1 MGNKTRNTFSRA
13 LRHLKSTQIDEKISV
28 LNEMPTNNTSNLYV
42 LEPDRIEI
50 DPNGT
55 NPPDFNVD
63 NPELNGRDT
72 TGLFESDGR
81 IKVIE
86 PPGDTS
92 YILGPMAEMWYAWGN
107 FTQIGYIR
115 QSDRRMVNLAR
126 ITGTMSSW
134 NGTSGFLSYG
144 QLTLE
149 QAQWFKDTYRIN
161 YRAFYPGPPSNVPDE
176 YGRYL
181 CTMTGTPKGPATT
194 RIPGAKGGP
203 ELAGYPWG
211 LPPGVADDM
220 LRGGKTTSPLGDLAI
235 LGLTAA
241 AVKGALALGIGGLLK
256 GLGLANIGAQL
267 KPLFGDANNASDY
280 NKQLAGKLVSS
291 ILSGLPEEIKLT
303 NAAKADQIQ
312 NVNPEQF
319 RDALTFGP
327 APKPS
332 AESTINPSNKRP
344 VFTGGWGAQGG
355 SEVHYDPKTDTLTF
369 TSEKTLRTGQSG
381 DKFDSSGRQT
391 SFGDIPSPSQ
401 QKVESITKDL
411 LSNGIIDNLLGGL
424 GNIMRPSTGGQN
436 AWDQIK
442 SNPTLRDTFVNNL
455 ATTANN
461 IATGGVQGTA
471 SNTVALRDALT
482 NLGIPKSAVE
492 KTGGGYG
499 QVFSQTSYSGNQI
512 PPELRDIINKK
523 SSGYSITNQKP
534 ISTGG
539 FKAVKEETKVKKI
552 LREVKKPVIIK
563 EVQQEKIKRRPKVI
577 GAPPKTI
584 NSDLMKQAEV
594 PTSFKPVEE
603 RVWGKYE
610 RKQNE
615 RMSQDKK
622 NVVLDHLG
630 ASDHAWEYL
639 LERNRSKEKYSGF
652 FDTDGTPYKIIRKEE
667 LNGENLLFI
676 ADETGKKE
684 SLMQSELND
693 KLDYEFNKEL
703 FEKYFSEQET
713 LQADKEPLFK
723 KVSKVLKKEIDY
735 ADKPAKLGYPNEN
748 PPEMINGYH
757 PDLVDGEKISQRYN
771 KLDPISAHSMPPT
784 GNPKIDAKVQK
795 AKKLK
800 SVKVVFP
807 DS

>member
-1 MGNKTRNTFSRA
+1 MGSKSSNTFSKA
-13 LRHLKSTQIDEKISV
+13 LKHLKSTQIDEKLAL
-28 LNEMPTNNTSNLYV
+28 LNETPTNNTSNFYK
-42 LEPDRIEI
+42 LEPDVRTI
-50 DPNGT
+50 DPSGAS
-55 NPPDFNVD
+55 PPDFEAD
-63 NPELNGRDT
+63 DPELGGQDT
-72 TGLFESDGR
+72 SGLFEPDGTIR
-81 IKVIE
+81 VIE

-92 YILGPMAEMWYAWGN
+92 YILGPMSSMWYAWGN

-115 QSDRRMVNLAR
+115 QSDRKMVNLAR
-126 ITGTMSSW
+126 ITGQLNSW
-134 NGTSGFLSYG
+134 DGVSDFASYG
-144 QLTLE
+144 QLTLD
-149 QAQWFKDTYRIN
+149 QAVWFRDTYRID
-161 YRAFYPGPPSNVPDE
+161 YRAFYPGPPSSVRDE
-176 YGRYL
+176 FGRYICSL
-181 CTMTGTPKGPATT
+181 TGTAKPPKEKTEFGKTGDA
-194 RIPGAKGGP
+194 
-203 ELAGYPWG
+203 EDAGYPWG

-220 LRGGKTTSPLGDLAI
+220 LKGGKTASPLGDLGI

-256 GLGLANIGAQL
+256 GLGLVNIGAQV

-280 NKQLAGKLVSS
+280 NKQLAGKLVNS

-319 RDALTFGP
+319 RDALTFGT

-332 AESTINPSNKRP
+332 AESTINPGNKRP

-355 SEVHYDPKTDTLTF
+355 SEVHYDQKTDTLTF
-369 TSEKTLRTGQSG
+369 TSEKTLRTGQPG
-381 DKFDSSGRQT
+381 DKFDSFGRQT

-411 LSNGIIDNLLGGL
+411 LGNGIIDNLLGGL
-424 GNIMRPSTGGQN
+424 GNVMRPSTGGQN

-455 ATTANN
+455 STTANN

-539 FKAVKEETKVKKI
+539 FKTVKEETKVKKI
-552 LREVKKPVIIK
+552 LRDIKKPVVVKEIK
-563 EVQQEKIKRRPKVI
+563 QEKIKRRPKVI
-577 GAPPKTI
+577 GAPPRTI

-594 PTSFKPVEE
+594 PTSFKPAEE
-603 RVWGKYE
+603 RLWGKYE
-610 RKQNE
+610 KDQNA

-630 ASDHAWEYL
+630 ASNHAWEYI
-639 LERNRSKEKYSGF
+639 LERNKNKEKYSGY
-652 FDTDGTPYKIIRKEE
+652 FDADGTPHKIVRKEE
-667 LNGENLLFI
+667 LKMDTLLFI
-676 ADETGKKE
+676 SDESGKKE
-684 SLMQSELND
+684 SVLQSELNE
-693 KLDYEFNKEL
+693 KLDREFNSEL
-703 FEKYFSEQET
+703 FAAYFSEQET
-713 LQADKEPLFK
+713 MNADKDPLFK
-723 KVSKVLKKEIDY
+723 KVKNKLKQNIDY
-735 ADKPAKLGYPNEN
+735 DEKPSKAGYPNDP
-748 PPEMINGYH
+748 PPEMVNGWH
-757 PDLVDGEKISQRYN
+757 PDYAKDKGYYN
-771 KLDPISAHSMPPT
+771 KLDPISANSMPST
-784 GNPKIDAKVQK
+784 GNPEIDTKVEK

-800 SVKVVFP
+800 KVSSVMANR
-807 DS
+807 

>member
-1 MGNKTRNTFSRA
+1 
-13 LRHLKSTQIDEKISV
+13 
-28 LNEMPTNNTSNLYV
+28 
-42 LEPDRIEI
+42 
-50 DPNGT
+50 
-55 NPPDFNVD
+55 
-63 NPELNGRDT
+63 
-72 TGLFESDGR
+72 
-81 IKVIE
+81 
-86 PPGDTS
+86 
-92 YILGPMAEMWYAWGN
+92 
-107 FTQIGYIR
+107 
-115 QSDRRMVNLAR
+115 
-126 ITGTMSSW
+126 
-134 NGTSGFLSYG
+134 
-144 QLTLE
+144 
-149 QAQWFKDTYRIN
+149 
-161 YRAFYPGPPSNVPDE
+161 
-176 YGRYL
+176 
-181 CTMTGTPKGPATT
+181 
-194 RIPGAKGGP
+194 
-203 ELAGYPWG
+203 
-211 LPPGVADDM
+211 
-220 LRGGKTTSPLGDLAI
+220 
-235 LGLTAA
+235 
-241 AVKGALALGIGGLLK
+241 
-256 GLGLANIGAQL
+256 
-267 KPLFGDANNASDY
+267 
-280 NKQLAGKLVSS
+280 
-291 ILSGLPEEIKLT
+291 
-303 NAAKADQIQ
+303 
-312 NVNPEQF
+312 
-319 RDALTFGP
+319 
-327 APKPS
+327 
-332 AESTINPSNKRP
+332 
-344 VFTGGWGAQGG
+344 
-355 SEVHYDPKTDTLTF
+355 
-369 TSEKTLRTGQSG
+369 
-381 DKFDSSGRQT
+381 
-391 SFGDIPSPSQ
+391 
-401 QKVESITKDL
+401 
-411 LSNGIIDNLLGGL
+411 
-424 GNIMRPSTGGQN
+424 MRPSTGGQN

-693 KLDYEFNKEL
+693 KLDYEFNIR
-703 FEKYFSEQET
+703 T
-713 LQADKEPLFK
+713 
-723 KVSKVLKKEIDY
+723 I
-735 ADKPAKLGYPNEN
+735 
-748 PPEMINGYH
+748 
-757 PDLVDGEKISQRYN
+757 
-771 KLDPISAHSMPPT
+771 
-784 GNPKIDAKVQK
+784 
-795 AKKLK
+795 
-800 SVKVVFP
+800 
-807 DS
+807 